1 MLFLFQWAVGPVE
14 VQVSSPNR
22 PLLSCALRINLVFKN
37 LQSFSIYPKSGVLGV
52 VYSVVQFSTSMCTVC
67 NQIHTLTSRGWAQEF
82 IHSSKR
88 SLSQTPPSS
97 QPPWCFQFPPCS
109 SDQSSHS
116 ATHSCNC
123 THILRQAGEHRKR
136 KSKGILPHPL
146 ETTASLVGEEV
157 SFPWAVGCC
166 GLCLHAQLRVTGC
179 TESRLQE
186 YRVWQRDSLPVGGT
200 WDSDLSPPNLPTAIY
215 FSESSN
221 SRSRH
226 SVQVLQHLQWKRWNG
241 LCLRHLTW
249 NQRSHS
255 LFYFLMLLY
264 DNGM

>member
-200 WDSDLSPPNLPTAIY
+200 WDSDLSPPQSSHCYLLFWILKQQVQAFCSGPSAPSVEEMEWIVLTPSYLEPAQSQLVL
-215 FSESSN
+215 FSD
-221 SRSRH
+221 
-226 SVQVLQHLQWKRWNG
+226 VTLW
-241 LCLRHLTW
+241 
-249 NQRSHS
+249 
-255 LFYFLMLLY
+255 
-264 DNGM
+264 